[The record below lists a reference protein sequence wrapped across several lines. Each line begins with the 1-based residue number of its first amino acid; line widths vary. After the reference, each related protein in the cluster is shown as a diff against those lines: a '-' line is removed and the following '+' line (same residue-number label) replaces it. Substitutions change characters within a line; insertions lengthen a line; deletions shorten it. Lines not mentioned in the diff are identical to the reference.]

1 MSSTDAMGDFNEH
14 LKTYKGFL
22 NLLTYS
28 AAGTVA
34 LLVILFF
41 SLAR

>member
-1 MSSTDAMGDFNEH
+1 MSSTDVMGDFNEH

-28 AAGTVA
+28 AAGSVA
-34 LLVILFF
+34 ILLIL
-41 SLAR
+41 LLTLR